1 MSISK
6 RQAFF
11 GLACRYP
18 LWGLVVL
25 SAISIFFS
33 GCETMESAVKIG
45 KSIGGKIDVLD
56 GSQKESIIKS
66 AEAVV
71 RSFKDITPEQEYY
84 IGRAVGATIL
94 DKYRPYYDKEANNY
108 LNILGQTLSRASDL
122 PETFGGYHFLI
133 LDSDEINAF
142 AAPGGL
148 IFVTRGLLRCCKH
161 EDAAAAVLAHEIGH
175 VELRHGL
182 QAIKKSRITEA
193 LTTLGIEGA
202 KTFGGENLSRLTET
216 FEDSISDIT
225 KTLINN
231 GYSRSFER
239 QADIA
244 SVTILKR
251 LGYGPNAL
259 VDMLRVME
267 KSLEPGGLD
276 FAKTHPSPGTRIADI
291 QKVIEEYTEAKI
303 PGARQARFI
312 KALGGI

>member
-1 MSISK
+1 LK
-6 RQAFF
+6 KFNFF
-11 GLACRYP
+11 QSLYRN
-18 LWGLVVL
+18 L
-25 SAISIFFS
+25 
-33 GCETMESAVKIG
+33 
-45 KSIGGKIDVLD
+45 
-56 GSQKESIIKS
+56 
-66 AEAVV
+66 
-71 RSFKDITPEQEYY
+71 R
-84 IGRAVGATIL
+84 
-94 DKYRPYYDKEANNY
+94 KYRSYDDKEANNY

-182 QAIKKSRITEA
+182 QAIKKSRITSA

-202 KTFGGENLSRLTET
+202 KTFGGENLAGLTET

-259 VDMLRVME
+259 IDMLGVME

-276 FAKTHPSPGTRIADI
+276 FTKTHPSPGTRIADI
-291 QKVIEEYTEAKI
+291 QKVIEEYTEAKTA
-303 PGARQARFI
+303 GARQARFI
-312 KALGGI
+312 KALGVSLFRVWSLAWPDHPWRFSSGP